1 MSFSEKTL
9 EIIKNFASINQGV
22 VFKKGTKLR
31 TCSVMKNIYA
41 SAELPDEIPV
51 DFAIYDLNE
60 FLSTLSLFVNPTIEY
75 KDNHLH
81 ISSEKSK
88 IKYYF
93 ASPAVVVSPPE
104 KDPQFTDVMLSF
116 VLTDETWRCVQ
127 KAAAVLKLT
136 RLNLE
141 TGKLRA
147 TGDKENKNVY
157 DVEVDTTGSI
167 NSPVFVNIEN
177 IKLLPGDYK
186 VEVFERALRFE
197 NTEDSSLVY
206 FVAVEAED

>member
-1 MSFSEKTL
+1 MSFSEATID
-9 EIIKNFASINQGV
+9 IIKNFASINQGIL
-22 VFKKGTKLR
+22 FKKGTKLR

-41 SAELPDEIPV
+41 SAEIPDEIPV

-60 FLSTLSLFVNPTIEY
+60 FLSTLSLFESPTIEY
-75 KDNHLH
+75 KDNHLLV
-81 ISSEKSK
+81 SSDKSK

-104 KDPQFTDVMLSF
+104 KDLQFTDPKLTF
-116 VLTDETWRCVQ
+116 VLTDETWRRVQ
-127 KAAAVLKLT
+127 KAAAVLKLS

-157 DVEVDTTGSI
+157 DVEVPTEGKID
-167 NSPVFVNIEN
+167 SPVFVKIEN
-177 IKLLPGDYK
+177 VKLLPGDYN

-197 NTEDSSLVY
+197 NTQDSNLVY